1 MKKEEKSIE
10 VQLFSTTNDYET
22 NQICAILEENNIPFV
37 KKDSGSGSYMNLYM
51 GQSIQEKRIFV
62 SKNDYDKSL
71 ELISSF
77 IPSDVDNE
85 TTSETNQLSEDEDNS
100 DKYQLIKHGLV
111 FLILGF
117 PVLIIILA
125 LMVSLMQN

>member
-125 LMVSLMQN
+125 LMVSLMKN